1 MPIASRSNILPDE
14 IEVHGLHQRCRS
26 DSFIDNVTRSDH
38 HDQTGDTNTNNN
50 NGGDDRSYDN
60 RSINRYRRKAGQIAH
75 DERFDAFILILITL
89 NSAIYGVE
97 TFPYFKER
105 PDIMSAFDKVDLVIL
120 VVFTLEL
127 LLNLYYEGK
136 RFVRDGLLIF
146 DFVIVLVSW
155 IAVEVKSLQVIRV
168 FRAFRF
174 LTKVELLRNVVVAV
188 FSVVPAIA
196 AITVLLLL
204 IMYIFSVMCTQLFK
218 NFYTEGYTT
227 TDYFGRLDSTLFT
240 LFQILCMVSPSCH
253 LRAFRQKIIVSL
265 TIRATPLLNLQDEW
279 SGIAYEVS
287 EERFW
292 AWSIFI
298 IYIIMSGFVV
308 VNLIIAVICDALQ
321 ILRSAER
328 AMLFGLS
335 KDEAGEW
342 PLRADGNYR
351 DDEQHAKDDVIQ
363 RQINDMHLMLDEIV
377 ASQEKMNRTI
387 QCLSLVVE
395 NQEKTVEA
403 KQRRI
408 NEMKR

>member
-14 IEVHGLHQRCRS
+14 IEVHRLQQRSRS
-26 DSFIDNVTRSDH
+26 DSFIDNPTRSDH
-38 HDQTGDTNTNNN
+38 HDQITGDDNTNNN

-60 RSINRYRRKAGQIAH
+60 RNINRYRRKAGQIAH
-75 DERFDAFILILITL
+75 DERFDAFILILITV

-105 PDIMSAFDKVDLVIL
+105 PDIISAFDKVDLVIL

-127 LLNLYYEGK
+127 LLNLFYEGK
-136 RFVRDGLLIF
+136 RFVRDGWLIF

-218 NFYTEGYTT
+218 NVYTEGYTT

-240 LFQILCMVSPSCH
+240 LFQIMCMVSPSRWC
-253 LRAFRQKIIVSL
+253 
-265 TIRATPLLNLQDEW
+265 
-279 SGIAYEVS
+279 
-287 EERFW
+287 
-292 AWSIFI
+292 
-298 IYIIMSGFVV
+298 
-308 VNLIIAVICDALQ
+308 
-321 ILRSAER
+321 
-328 AMLFGLS
+328 MLCACF
-335 KDEAGEW
+335 
-342 PLRADGNYR
+342 
-351 DDEQHAKDDVIQ
+351 
-363 RQINDMHLMLDEIV
+363 
-377 ASQEKMNRTI
+377 
-387 QCLSLVVE
+387 
-395 NQEKTVEA
+395 
-403 KQRRI
+403 
-408 NEMKR
+408 

>member
-14 IEVHGLHQRCRS
+14 IEVHGLQQRSRS
-26 DSFIDNVTRSDH
+26 HSFIDNPTRSDH
-38 HDQTGDTNTNNN
+38 HNQITDDANTNNN

-60 RSINRYRRKAGQIAH
+60 RNINRYRRKAGQIAH
-75 DERFDAFILILITL
+75 DERFDAFILILITV

-97 TFPYFKER
+97 TFPYFKEM
-105 PDIMSAFDKVDLVIL
+105 PDIISAFDKVDLVIL

-127 LLNLYYEGK
+127 LLNLFYEGK
-136 RFVRDGLLIF
+136 RFVRDGWLIF

-227 TDYFGRLDSTLFT
+227 TDYFGRLDNTLFT
-240 LFQILCMVSPSCH
+240 LFQIMCM
-253 LRAFRQKIIVSL
+253 
-265 TIRATPLLNLQDEW
+265 DEW

-287 EERFW
+287 EEDYW

-335 KDEAGEW
+335 EDEAGEW
-342 PLRADGNYR
+342 PLRADSNDR
-351 DDEQHAKDDVIQ
+351 DDEQHAKDDSIQ
-363 RQINDMHLMLDEIV
+363 QQINDMHLMLDEIV
-377 ASQEKMNRTI
+377 ASQEKMNKTI

-395 NQEKTVEA
+395 SQEKTVKA
-403 KQRRI
+403 KQRGS